1 MIFYN
6 EDDDIRDFKKGLGD
20 AFSSIFGE
28 AYEEL
33 RIYYDLKT
41 IDISKLYYGFSE
53 LPYEIPFCVTIESR
67 RFLMIRSLF
76 AYYNGYE
83 CVTFTAECGT
93 MADDFNQIVEVME
106 RYHYKLRE
114 IRYGRQ
120 ELYFE
125 RPEEKRRL
133 SFYEVDE

>member
-1 MIFYN
+1 MIFSN
-6 EDDDIRDFKKGLGD
+6 EDDDIRDFKKGLSD
-20 AFSSIFGE
+20 AFDSIFGE
-28 AYEEL
+28 EYEEL
-33 RIYYDLKT
+33 RVYYDLKT
-41 IDISKLYYGFSE
+41 IDISDLYYKFPE

-67 RFLMIRSLF
+67 KFLMIRNLLAFYKGFES
-76 AYYNGYE
+76 
-83 CVTFTAECGT
+83 VTFTAECAT
-93 MADDFNQIVEVME
+93 MAVDFDQIVEVME

-133 SFYEVDE
+133 RFYEEDE